1 MKSYTAICF
10 FLAVALILC
19 PLVSV
24 PKAKDTFSANVSGES
39 AEEEENYE
47 IIEKSKTE
55 NTAENVKV
63 LSAASG
69 QVTEM
74 PIREYLIA
82 SVAAEIGGSAEEEA
96 IKAQAVACH
105 TLLLYKREHKDASL
119 GDADISDTSQ
129 KLLTT
134 AEQQEKWGENYSVFR
149 EKAEKCVKEVENK
162 ILCFDGEPI
171 MATFFSTSNG
181 KTENSENVWGKAL
194 PYLVSVDSPDD
205 KLSPNY
211 SSTVS
216 VPSEEFKKVL
226 TEKGA
231 SPDGKAEEW
240 IGKCELNSTGTVKS
254 ITLCGKDFSGT
265 EVRSMFSLKS
275 ATFSVK
281 YEDGKFVFSVSGYG
295 HGVGM
300 SQYGA
305 NEMAKKG
312 NTYDE
317 ILLHYY
323 KNSVISTITQ

>member
-24 PKAKDTFSANVSGES
+24 PKAKDTFSANISGNT
-39 AEEEENYE
+39 AEEEESYE
-47 IIEKSKTE
+47 IGEKSETE
-55 NTAENVKV
+55 STAENVNV
-63 LSAASG
+63 LKASSG
-69 QVTEM
+69 QVSEI
-74 PIREYLIA
+74 PIREYLIDC
-82 SVAAEIGGSAEEEA
+82 VAAEIGGSAEEEA
-96 IKAQAVACH
+96 IKAQAIACH
-105 TLLLYKREHKDASL
+105 TLLLYKKAHKDSSL
-119 GDADISDTSQ
+119 NGADISDTSQ
-129 KLLTT
+129 KLLTA

-171 MATFFSTSNG
+171 MATFFSISNG
-181 KTENSENVWGKAL
+181 KTENAENVWGNPV

-211 SSTVS
+211 TSSVS
-216 VPSEEFKKVL
+216 VSTDEFKKII

-231 SPDGKAEEW
+231 VSSEKAEEW

-254 ITLCGKDFSGT
+254 ISLCGKDFSGT

-281 YEDGKFVFSVSGYG
+281 YEDGKFVFSVYGYG

-323 KNSVISTITQ
+323 KNSVISTIT

>member
-47 IIEKSKTE
+47 IIEKNKTE
-55 NTAENVKV
+55 NTSENVKV

-96 IKAQAVACH
+96 IKAQAIACH

-194 PYLVSVDSPDD
+194 PYLISVDSPDD
-205 KLSPNY
+205 KLSPKF

-216 VPSEEFKKVL
+216 VTAEEFKKAL

-231 SPDGKAEEW
+231 APNEKAEEW
-240 IGKCELNSTGTVKS
+240 IGKFELNSTGTVKS

-281 YEDGKFVFSVSGYG
+281 YEDEKFTFTVSGYG